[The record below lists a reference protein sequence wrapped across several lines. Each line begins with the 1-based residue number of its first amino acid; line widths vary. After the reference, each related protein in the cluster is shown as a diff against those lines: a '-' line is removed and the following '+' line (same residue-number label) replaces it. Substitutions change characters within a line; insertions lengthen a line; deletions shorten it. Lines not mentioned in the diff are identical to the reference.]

1 MRDYRWSFALALDL
15 RSMIPR
21 GPRSSL
27 SSAAFSVSLLSSR
40 AATALRSSARQLPFA
55 VPCLARSNAVLPF
68 LPFDSTSAP
77 ASSTQNLHGF
87 QTVVQSCLAQWRLS
101 LQVVLRCD
109 VSGGLPDQ
117 KLDCF
122 QMPVLDPQAQ
132 RRQSPLVLRL
142 DVGGS
147 LLDQNF
153 HRFQMSVLSRPSR
166 QCMSLVP
173 LTRRQRGLPAAA
185 SQFSNVL
192 LEPPYQRQIAHHNFA
207 LHPGTVGSILVLT
220 IPLI

>member
-1 MRDYRWSFALALDL
+1 MKYDERLSMVVRLSLGSMKHDPAWSSLFSFKRCLLRLTALQPRRHSLALLCPPASFRRSLPRQIQRCLAILAL
-15 RSMIPR
+15 R
-21 GPRSSL
+21 L
-27 SSAAFSVSLLSSR
+27 DVSASLLHPKPS
-40 AATALRSSARQLPFA
+40 
-55 VPCLARSNAVLPF
+55 
-68 LPFDSTSAP
+68 
-77 ASSTQNLHGF
+77 
-87 QTVVQSCLAQWRLS
+87 W
-101 LQVVLRCD
+101 LQVVLRCN

-122 QMPVLDPQAQ
+122 QMPVLDHKAQ
-132 RRQSPLVLRL
+132 QHQSPLVLRL

-192 LEPPYQRQIAHHNFA
+192 LEPPYERQIAHHNFA